1 MRLKKLFF
9 LVLCGTCLQLGAQDF
24 HNSYWQFAPTIVNP
38 ALTGAF
44 YGNLRVNV
52 IGRDQGRPVAGSGNE
67 FQDLSL
73 TVDYNIDF
81 GLTEGDWV
89 ALGASISR
97 SQTPGVADFRRQFTG
112 LIGAYHLA
120 YGKRKDKV
128 FTIGAKYGPYTTSF
142 NNNNLFA
149 DATDTWG
156 ILNPGGDQSADLQ
169 QLQGAINAGQDQNQ
183 TEKSNNDFG
192 VGLMLTTPMGKKSD
206 LRIGIALDRVLNP
219 RSTRSA
225 GDTTSTGVIPNAQR
239 FGRRINGFLS
249 YYNSINSKL
258 VFNPNFVVQTLNGST
273 NILVQSLFK
282 YLINPEKEMTMTFG
296 AGVRLVNST
305 DIPLYLGVDV
315 NTWKVGLSYDANI
328 GGLRPSSNTFG
339 ALEIGISKVF
349 NWKKDPVVEPKF
361 ICPRL

>member
-1 MRLKKLFF
+1 MRLKKLIL

-24 HNSYWQFAPTIVNP
+24 HNSYWQFAPTIINP

-52 IGRDQGRPVAGSGNE
+52 IGRDQGRPVAGAGNE
-67 FQDLSL
+67 FQDLSF
-73 TVDYNIDF
+73 TADYNLDF
-81 GLTEGDWV
+81 GLTDGDWV
-89 ALGASISR
+89 ALGVTVSR
-97 SQTPGVADFRRQFTG
+97 SQTPGVGDFRRQFSG

-120 YGKRKDKV
+120 YGKKKDKV
-128 FTIGAKYGPYTTSF
+128 FTIGARYGSYSTSF
-142 NNNNLFA
+142 NNVNILA
-149 DATDTWG
+149 EAEDTYG
-156 ILNPGGDQSADLQ
+156 ILNEGMTSQDIS
-169 QLQGAINAGQDQNQ
+169 QLQGVIANES
-183 TEKSNNDFG
+183 EKAKNDFA

-206 LRIGIALDRVLNP
+206 LRIGISMDRILNP
-219 RSTRSA
+219 LVDATSITQDTMPNPGGTR
-225 GDTTSTGVIPNAQR
+225 VVQR

-258 VFNPNFVVQTLNGST
+258 VFNPNIAVQTLNGST

-282 YLINPEKEMTMTFG
+282 YLINPEKDMTMTFG

-305 DIPLYLGVDV
+305 DIPIYLGVDV

-328 GGLRPSSNTFG
+328 AGLRPSNNTFG